1 MYISSN
7 ILIKYI
13 ILFCNIFALC
23 FVLHT
28 KQILANNNQKHNNN
42 NELVIQIIKLIEN
55 NKFNKVN
62 TILNKSNNNLE
73 DLVNWLKI
81 SNNKIDDKFIIE
93 TIVKYRNWP
102 DINKINIKLEEEI
115 SWTSNNKYNIFE
127 IKKPITNI
135 GKIKY
140 AKYLEE
146 IDKQNKDKIIIESW
160 IKGIFKKDDEIF
172 IYKNYSN
179 LFNENINVQ
188 RLNNLIW
195 NKKWS
200 SAYRQIKRVNKNNQ
214 ILAKAKI
221 KLARREY
228 GVDYA
233 IKIIPIELIND
244 PGLIFERIK
253 WRRVSGLTNDSYQ
266 LLFSFLKNNNGPLK
280 YPNIW
285 WKEIN
290 WHTRNLLNEKEFDK
304 AYHLMINHKQ
314 TKVSNI
320 ANAEW
325 LLGWISLEYL
335 KKPEEAITHFMN
347 MREIVKMPISIARAN
362 YWLGKANEYKNNI
375 KVANSYY
382 DIASNYNTT
391 FYGLLSNAK
400 LNKNIKLSLMNNDIL
415 NEDPSKEFQKKLNV
429 LELLSSANE
438 KKYSIR
444 FINGLFNEK
453 VTKNEALL
461 ILNKLKEI
469 KRTDLFIRACKKSI
483 KIDIDFQ
490 DYLFPYPNN
499 GIFNNLNN
507 PLITAI
513 AKQESEFY
521 PYARS
526 RSGAIGLVQV
536 MPSTAK
542 ITAKKLGI
550 VYNKNKLGNDIEYN
564 VLIGSKYLESLI
576 EYYNGSLILAIAS
589 YNAGPTNVNKWIKLY
604 GDPRDEAINVIN
616 WIELIPFTETRNY
629 VQRVI
634 ENYIVY
640 QQVFIDT
647 AIKNKVNI
655 KELF

>member
-13 ILFCNIFALC
+13 ILFCNIFTLF

-42 NELVIQIIKLIEN
+42 ELVLQIIKLIEN
-55 NKFNKVN
+55 NNFNKVN

-81 SNNKIDDKFIIE
+81 SNNKIDDKFIKD

-221 KLARREY
+221 KLSRREY

-233 IKIIPIELIND
+233 IKIIPKELIND

-253 WRRVSGLTNDSYQ
+253 WRRVSGLTNDSHQ
-266 LLFSFLKNNNGPLK
+266 LLLSFLKNNNAPLK

-290 WHTRNLLNEKEFDK
+290 WHTRNLLNKKEFDK

-347 MREIVKMPISIARAN
+347 MRDIVKMPISIARAN

-400 LNKNIKLSLMNNDIL
+400 LNKKVKLSLMNNDIL
-415 NEDPSKEFQKKLNV
+415 NEDSSKEFQKKLNV
-429 LELLSSANE
+429 LKLLSSANE

-461 ILNKLKEI
+461 ILNKLKEK

-483 KIDIDFQ
+483 KIDINFQ
-490 DYLFPYPNN
+490 NYLFPYPDN
-499 GIFNNLNN
+499 GIFNTLNN

-526 RSGAIGLVQV
+526 SSGAIGLVQV